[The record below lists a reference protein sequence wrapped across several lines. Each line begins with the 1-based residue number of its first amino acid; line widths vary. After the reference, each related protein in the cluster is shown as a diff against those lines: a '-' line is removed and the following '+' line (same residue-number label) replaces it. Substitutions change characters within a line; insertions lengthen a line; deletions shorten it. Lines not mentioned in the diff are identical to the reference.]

1 MSNTPQITIKQLL
14 AVQRLSRQGWLLEED
29 KIILQRD
36 GMLEGWMTA
45 YDAKKAENG
54 EKMLTMY
61 FGISPEGGIH
71 T

>member
-1 MSNTPQITIKQLL
+1 
-14 AVQRLSRQGWLLEED
+14 
-29 KIILQRD
+29 
-36 GMLEGWMTA
+36 MLEGWMTA